1 MKLIKRCFII
11 QAVNEMEENVVI
23 NHTNQAPDFSWV
35 TFYKELAEKLL
46 GFENKQVDLIS
57 IIRTFDQEGLS
68 ALSLI
73 DKNKN
78 NQNVPLKEMD
88 PFTFF
93 ANFNRGIKTQSRI
106 NVLNKLKELWN
117 LKSPVP
123 NDFSGVPVV
132 NNMSAWFFAWEKDR
146 NASDIPIL
154 WKLFKEA
161 ITKEISATTFNAA
174 LQIKQVKY
182 NITMGLFWINAE
194 KYLNL
199 DNVNRKYL
207 NEHGIDVNEM
217 PDFET
222 YVKYMERV
230 QEIFNKPFYEISY
243 EAWLNSKHPI
253 DNPPAEP
260 NYWLYA
266 PGEGA
271 EFWDEFYDSG
281 IMAIGWDYLGDLK
294 KYESKEEIA
303 KAIRKH
309 DKEPDSSKKN
319 NATSCYSFANIVK
332 IGDVVFAKVGGSRI
346 KGWGVVTSDYEYNL
360 TRSGFK
366 HVRKIDWKDRGDWSV
381 SEDNRFALKTLTDIT
396 KYPDFVKY
404 LKSLI
409 ENGTVKDDD
418 QKIITHG
425 ENKKH
430 IAQYWWLN
438 ANPKIWNFVDA
449 PIGTRQTYTTHNEK
463 GNKRRIYKYFQE
475 AKQGDLILGYIA
487 SPNRQIVAEAVITK
501 ELHQSNEGEL
511 IEFEKTEAFINP
523 ITLEQLKQIPELKEA
538 EPLINNQGSLF
549 KLSPEQYEIIRNII
563 DDANPPKNMEVFAAA
578 YTIENADVELFFK
591 KEEIEKAISLLMA
604 KKNMVLQ
611 GPPGVGK
618 TFFAKR
624 LAFAVLGK
632 KDNTKVQMIQFHQS
646 YSYEDFIQGYR
657 PTPDGKFELK
667 NGVFYTFCRQAQQDK
682 DNNYFFIIDEI
693 NRGNLSK
700 IFGELMML
708 IECDKRGR
716 EFALP
721 LTYSQS
727 IDDKFYIPEN
737 LHLIGTMNTADRSL
751 AMVDYALRR
760 RFCFIDL
767 KPSFNE
773 TKFYSCLVEAGAEEK
788 FIQEIVLKLE
798 DLNGRISNDKN
809 LGDGFKIGH
818 SYFCPQF
825 GIKPDRAWF
834 KKIIVS
840 EVEPLLKEYWFDNR
854 EDANKAVERLLVW

>member
-1 MKLIKRCFII
+1 M
-11 QAVNEMEENVVI
+11 VI
-23 NHTNQAPDFSWV
+23 NNTNHAPDFSWV
-35 TFYKELAEKLL
+35 AFYKELAEKLL
-46 GFENKQVDLIS
+46 GYENKQVDLIS
-57 IIRTFDQEGLS
+57 IIRTFDQEGLP

-78 NQNVPLKEMD
+78 NQEVPLKEID

-117 LKSPVP
+117 IKLPVP

-132 NNMSAWFFAWEKDR
+132 NNMAAWFFAWEKDR
-146 NASDIPIL
+146 NDGDIPIL

-182 NITMGLFWINAE
+182 NITMGLFWINAK

-207 NEHGIDVNEM
+207 NKHGIDVNEM

-222 YVKYMERV
+222 YVKYMERA
-230 QEIFNKPFYEISY
+230 QEIFNKPFCEISY
-243 EAWLNSKHPI
+243 DAWLDSKQPI
-253 DNPPAEP
+253 DKPTEP

-271 EFWDEFYDSG
+271 EFWDEFYASG

-294 KYESKEEIA
+294 KYGSKEEIA
-303 KAIRKH
+303 KTIREH
-309 DKEPDSSKKN
+309 DKAPDSSKKN
-319 NATSCYSFANIVK
+319 NATSCYTFANGIK

-346 KGWGVVTSDYEYNL
+346 IGWGVVTSDYEYDDA
-360 TRSGFK
+360 RSEFN
-366 HVRKIDWKDRGDWSV
+366 HVRKIEWKARGDWNV
-381 SEDNRFALKTLTDIT
+381 SDGNRFALKTLTNVT

-404 LKSLI
+404 LKTLI
-409 ENGTVKDDD
+409 ENGTGDY
-418 QKIITHG
+418 TT
-425 ENKKH
+425 
-430 IAQYWWLN
+430 IAEPREHTTQYWWLN
-438 ANPKIWNFVDA
+438 ANPQIWNFVDA

-501 ELHQSNEGEL
+501 GLHQSNEGEL

-523 ITLEQLKQIPELKEA
+523 VSLEQLKQVPELKET

-549 KLSPEQYEIIRNII
+549 KLTPEQYGIIRDII
-563 DDANPPKNMEVFAAA
+563 DDANPALKKEVFTVA
-578 YTIENADVELFFK
+578 YTLENADTELFLNK
-591 KEEIEKAISLLMA
+591 NEIERAVSLLKT
-604 KKNMVLQ
+604 KKNIVLQ

-632 KDNTKVQMIQFHQS
+632 KDNAKVPMIQFHQS

-716 EFALP
+716 DFALP

-773 TKFYSCLVEAGAEEK
+773 KKFHRCLMEADADEK
-788 FIQEIVLKLE
+788 FIQEFTIKLE
-798 DLNGRISNDKN
+798 ELNDRISKDKN
-809 LGDGFKIGH
+809 LGDGFRIGH
-818 SYFCPQF
+818 SYFCPQS
-825 GIKPDRAWF
+825 GIKPDRVWF
-834 KKIIVS
+834 KNIIVS

-854 EDANKAVERLLVW
+854 ADANKAVERLLAW